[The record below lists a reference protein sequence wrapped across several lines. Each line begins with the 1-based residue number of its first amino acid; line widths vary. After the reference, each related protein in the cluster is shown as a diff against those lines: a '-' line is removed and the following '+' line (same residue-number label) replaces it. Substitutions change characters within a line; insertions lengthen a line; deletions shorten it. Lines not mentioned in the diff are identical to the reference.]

1 MANEFL
7 ARKGFISLGG
17 ITFPYV
23 EVTSTYTVTS
33 DDYAVEATSGTFTIN
48 LPTAV
53 GIKGKIYQIKNSGSG
68 VITVDAN
75 GGQTIDGQTTQTL

>member
-23 EVTSTYTVTS
+23 EVTGTYTVT
-33 DDYAVEATSGTFTIN
+33 DNDYCVDATSGTFTVT

-53 GIKGKIYQIKNSGSG
+53 GISGKIYQIKNSGTG
-68 VITVDAN
+68 IITVRGN
-75 GGQTIDGQTTQTL
+75 GGETIDDQSTQTL

>member
-23 EVTSTYTVTS
+23 EVTTT
-33 DDYAVEATSGTFTIN
+33 YAVTDNDSLVDDTSGKF
-48 LPTAV
+48 V
-53 GIKGKIYQIKNSGSG
+53 
-68 VITVDAN
+68 V
-75 GGQTIDGQTTQTL
+75 